1 SAVSRL
7 AMPLLSIRTSAPA
20 PAAADLDGLL
30 REISGRIATHLGKPE
45 AYVMTAFEGDVAMT
59 FAGSGREPVAYL
71 ELKSVG
77 RLSPES
83 TAAISADLC
92 GLIEE
97 RLAVPAARTYIEFAA
112 AEGYLWGWNRRT
124 FG

>member
-1 SAVSRL
+1 
-7 AMPLLSIRTSAPA
+7 MPLLSVKTSAPA
-20 PAAADLDGLL
+20 PAAAEIEDLL
-30 REISGRIATHLGKPE
+30 RTLSARIAAHLGKPE
-45 AYVMTAFEGDVAMT
+45 AYVMTAFEGDAAMT
-59 FAGSGREPVAYL
+59 FAGSGAEPVAYL

-77 RLSPES
+77 RLSPQT
-83 TAAISADLC
+83 TAAVSADLC

-97 RLAVPAARTYIEFAA
+97 RLGVPAARTYIEFAA